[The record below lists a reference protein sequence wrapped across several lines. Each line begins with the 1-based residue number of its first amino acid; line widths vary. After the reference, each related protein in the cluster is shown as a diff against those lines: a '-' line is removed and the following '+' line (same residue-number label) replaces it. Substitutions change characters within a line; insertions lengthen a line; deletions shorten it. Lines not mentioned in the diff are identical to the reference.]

1 MINNIQKLTRTHKLT
16 FSSSYNIKSN
26 QLHKLKKGES
36 HVLHLAL
43 TVVLAATAQ
52 VDGNIIF
59 DDSYYVL
66 PIYSNG
72 GGLTLPSRGHDT
84 NVPSML
90 DMNIRREPQ
99 HRDGRQSYDLRSVN
113 LLTFVTA
120 GRNPEAGEDFSR
132 SFFQIH
138 KPIGLFASYQIMFC
152 PNNNDCRNIGVV
164 VEEYGVPRLALSP
177 MTFSFYFRK
186 ATEIS
191 SKTMSII

>member
-1 MINNIQKLTRTHKLT
+1 WPVIEPRWRYSQLEHMNSHFLHPIT
-16 FSSSYNIKSN
+16 SSLISYISS
-26 QLHKLKKGES
+26 KKGES
-36 HVLHLAL
+36 HVLLLAL
-43 TVVLAATAQ
+43 TAVLAATAQ
-52 VDGNIIF
+52 VDGDIIF

-84 NVPSML
+84 NVPS
-90 DMNIRREPQ
+90 IEPQ
-99 HRDGRQSYDLRSVN
+99 HRDGRQSYDLWSVN

-120 GRNPEAGEDFSR
+120 GRNPEAGEDSSR